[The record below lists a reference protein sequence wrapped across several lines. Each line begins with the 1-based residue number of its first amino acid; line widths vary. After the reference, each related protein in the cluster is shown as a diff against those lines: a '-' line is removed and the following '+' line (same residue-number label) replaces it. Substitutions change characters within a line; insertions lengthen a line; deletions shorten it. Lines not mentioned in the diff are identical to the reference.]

1 MDIFCKIINNEIPAY
16 KLYEDDEIL
25 MFLDI
30 NPNSNGHTLIVPKK
44 HYVDLEDIDP
54 EVFKKMIIK
63 AKEVKKISEEVLHCD
78 GITIVQNSGCV
89 EEVKH
94 FHIHVI
100 PKYKEK
106 QEIKDPKEIYEILKR
121 A

>member
-44 HYVDLEDIDP
+44 HYVDLDDIDP
-54 EVFKKMIIK
+54 ELFKKIIIK
-63 AKEVKKISEEVLHCD
+63 AKDFKKVLEDYLHCD
-78 GITIVQNSGCV
+78 GVTMVQNSGIV

-94 FHIHVI
+94 FHVHLI